1 MWSYRLSLNPN
12 MYHGA
17 NQKPPFF
24 EGWYFKLI
32 SADERQ
38 RYAIVPGVILGAS
51 GHAFIQVLNGSTGVS
66 TYHTFPLE
74 DFWASK
80 DTFEIRIGP
89 NLFNREGI
97 NLQIDNP
104 QSQVHGELLFDGVTP
119 WPVTVASPGIM
130 GWYAWVPLMECYHGV
145 VSLDH
150 SIKGSLLID
159 NERLDFNSGR
169 GYIEKDWGQSFPEA
183 YIWFQTN
190 HFGQP
195 GTCITASVAIIPWL
209 RNAFRGF
216 IIGLWHA
223 DRLYRFATYTGARI
237 EKLELFDDHIEWVV
251 RSRDHRLEMSATRP
265 LGGLL
270 LGPTRI
276 EMGKRVNETLLST
289 IELRLSALSGE
300 QIFAGKGRNGGLEA
314 HGDLDRL
321 LRMQ

>member
-1 MWSYRLSLNPN
+1 MWGYRNSLNPD

-24 EGWYFKLI
+24 EGWYYKVI
-32 SADERQ
+32 SADESQ

-51 GHAFIQVLNGSTGVS
+51 GHAFIQVLNGSTGAS
-66 TYHTFPLE
+66 TYNTFPLD
-74 DFWASK
+74 DFSASK

-89 NLFNREGI
+89 NQFNRHGI
-97 NLQIDNP
+97 NLQIDN
-104 QSQVHGELLFDGVTP
+104 SQIQVNGELHFNGVTP
-119 WPVTVASPGIM
+119 WPISIASPGIM
-130 GWYAWVPLMECYHGV
+130 GWYARVPLMECYHGV

-169 GYIEKDWGQSFPEA
+169 GYIEKDWGQSFPDA

-190 HFGQP
+190 HFEGP

-237 EKLELFDDHIEWVV
+237 EKLEIYDDHVEWVV
-251 RSRDHRLEMSATRP
+251 RSRDHRLEMSVTRA

-276 EMGKRVNETLLST
+276 EMGRRVNETLLST
-289 IELRLSALSGE
+289 VDIRLSAISGG

-314 HGDLDRL
+314 HGNLDRL
-321 LRMQ
+321 LRMK